1 MSDLTPTPASPTQS
15 NTRSAAPPSSRPAR
29 PHDNLSTRAATLG
42 DLWSQGSAP
51 QRDSPSTDTEDFM
64 NPAEDVLQETQTQLT
79 QIADA
84 MEDATGVDRRQ
95 FVFMSLVAA
104 AATTFGVD
112 ALRAQA
118 AAS

>member
-1 MSDLTPTPASPTQS
+1 MVTG
-15 NTRSAAPPSSRPAR
+15 N
-29 PHDNLSTRAATLG
+29 
-42 DLWSQGSAP
+42 AP

-64 NPAEDVLQETQTQLT
+64 NPAEEVLQETQTQLT

-118 AAS
+118 VGGAAAPTPQQPAPAPIPLGNGEPPSMMFQGRQASWPRSR